1 MYKECITLFP
11 FLNIH
16 IITVNP
22 NPKVS
27 GLEITKVTFHKA
39 NTELSA
45 WKKIGDQLC
54 VTDCKTRHSIL
65 LGKSRGIQVCYHMEY
80 KISFIYIYF
89 FPPAL
94 RRAKRAIKTLDMFVF
109 QKE

>member
-1 MYKECITLFP
+1 MLLP

-16 IITVNP
+16 IITVKP
-22 NPKVS
+22 NQKVS
-27 GLEITKVTFHKA
+27 GLEITRVKLHFA
-39 NTELSA
+39 RQNL
-45 WKKIGDQLC
+45 KKIIGDQFC
-54 VTDCKTRHSIL
+54 VIDCKNRHNIL
-65 LGKSRGIQVCYHMEY
+65 LGKSRGVQVCYHMEY

-94 RRAKRAIKTLDMFVF
+94 RRANLAIKTLDMFVF